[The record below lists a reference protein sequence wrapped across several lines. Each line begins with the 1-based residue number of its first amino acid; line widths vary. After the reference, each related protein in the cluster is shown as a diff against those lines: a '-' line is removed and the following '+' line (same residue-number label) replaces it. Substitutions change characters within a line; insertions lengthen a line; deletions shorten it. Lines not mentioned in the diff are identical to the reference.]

1 MENFF
6 KVKLRSQITKAVI
19 AFDVVPD
26 VNETRSVEYKSMN
39 PIHMP
44 GTIYAYGHTS
54 SRLFGIN
61 NARFISRTPLEA
73 AYNLAKLNVLRSWTM
88 PYFGQAKDELVGS
101 PPDVLGFWA
110 FALGP
115 SAAPVSGAEGDAPL
129 QTGETGA
136 DIKRIRATHI
146 HNVPTVMHNL
156 QITYPSDID
165 YIPTAAKTFTFGSGP
180 HQFTVDIEAGVPMP
194 TIMTSDIQ
202 LFETHSPS
210 EFNKFDL
217 RKYRT
222 GDLNQF

>member
-1 MENFF
+1 
-6 KVKLRSQITKAVI
+6 
-19 AFDVVPD
+19 
-26 VNETRSVEYKSMN
+26 MN

-61 NARFISRTPLEA
+61 NARLISRTPQEA

-88 PYFGQAKDELVGS
+88 PYFGQAKDELIGQ

-110 FALGP
+110 YALGP
-115 SAAPVSGAEGDAPL
+115 SGAAVSGAEGDAPL
-129 QTGETGA
+129 QSGENDG
-136 DIKRIRATHI
+136 DIKRMRATHI
-146 HNVPTVMHNL
+146 HNVPTVIHNL

-165 YIPTAAKTFTFGSGP
+165 YIPTAADEFTFGSGT
-180 HQFTVDIEAGVPMP
+180 HVFTVKIDAGIPMP

-202 LFETHSPS
+202 LYETHSPS

-217 RKYRT
+217 RQYRT
-222 GDLNQF
+222 GNLDQF